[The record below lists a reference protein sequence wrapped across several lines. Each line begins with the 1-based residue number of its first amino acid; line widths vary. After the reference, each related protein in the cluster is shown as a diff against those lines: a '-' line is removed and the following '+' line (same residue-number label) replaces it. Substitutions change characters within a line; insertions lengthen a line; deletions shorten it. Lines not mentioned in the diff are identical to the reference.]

1 MKRKWED
8 KKRLSR
14 KMFKVGQSEKQGDKD
29 TFSKKTGTKEKA
41 PRMMLLMV
49 REWEEGTVSWHYFP

>member
-1 MKRKWED
+1 MGGQKK

-14 KMFKVGQSEKQGDKD
+14 KMFKVGQSEKQEDKD
-29 TFSKKTGTKEKA
+29 TFSEKEKA

-49 REWEEGTVSWHYFP
+49 REWEEGTMSWHYFP